1 MPTMKTHYLTPT
13 TDILTM
19 PTAQLLAG
27 WDSQYQG
34 GIDPTPGGSDD
45 FATHSYSAEWDESD
59 E

>member
-1 MPTMKTHYLTPT
+1 MKTHYLTPT

-19 PTAQLLAG
+19 PPTQLLAG

-45 FATHSYSAEWDESD
+45 FATQSYSAEWDESD